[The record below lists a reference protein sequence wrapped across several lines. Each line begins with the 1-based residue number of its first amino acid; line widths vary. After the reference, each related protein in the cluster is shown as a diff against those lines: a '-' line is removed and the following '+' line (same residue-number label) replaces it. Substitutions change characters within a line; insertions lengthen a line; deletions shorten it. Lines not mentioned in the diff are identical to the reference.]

1 MANTSMSTPGKYLYG
16 FVEGDF
22 TLAGELLGLAN
33 APVHSIRRED
43 IAAIVSDHPVE
54 KLSLLRKNVE
64 PHHRVI
70 REISAQ
76 STLIPAT
83 FGHISDTDEQIRA
96 VLRVNHTEI
105 REELRRLSGKA
116 EMGVKLV
123 WDVDNIFDFLV
134 GVDRELRSR
143 RDRVFGKSRPTM
155 EDKLELGAFFDKLHR
170 RERERLGNQIVEA
183 LRPVAGE
190 FRVNP
195 PADEKVV
202 LNAAFLIERAREKE
216 FEEALYR
223 AANLFDSNFAL
234 DYNGPWPPYNF
245 VRLTLKPAAAEAVA
259 RS

>member
-16 FVEGDF
+16 FVEGGF
-22 TLAGELLGLAN
+22 KLAGELLGLAN
-33 APVHSIRRED
+33 APVRSIRLED

-83 FGHISDTDEQIRA
+83 FGHISDTDEQILA
-96 VLRVNHTEI
+96 VLRDNHTEI
-105 REELRRLSGKA
+105 REELRRLLGKA
-116 EMGVKLV
+116 EMGVKLL
-123 WDVDNIFDFLV
+123 WDVDNIFDFFV

-143 RDRVFGKSRPTM
+143 RDRVFGKSRPTL

-170 RERERLGNQIVEA
+170 RERERLGSQIIEA
-183 LRPVAGE
+183 LRPVTCE
-190 FRVNP
+190 FRVNA
-195 PADEKVV
+195 PAEEKMA

-223 AANLFDSNFAL
+223 AAGLFDSNFAL

-245 VRLTLKPAAAEAVA
+245 VRLTLKPAVAEAAA

>member
-22 TLAGELLGLAN
+22 QLAGELLGLAN
-33 APVHSIRRED
+33 APVHSIRLED

-83 FGHISDTDEQIRA
+83 FGHISDNDEQIRA

-105 REELRRLSGKA
+105 REELRRLLGKA

-134 GVDRELRSR
+134 GADRELRSR

-155 EDKLELGAFFDKLHR
+155 EDKLELGAFFDKLHK
-170 RERERLGNQIVEA
+170 RERERLSNQIVEA

-190 FRVNP
+190 FRMNP

>member
-22 TLAGELLGLAN
+22 EVAEELLGLAN
-33 APVHSIRRED
+33 APVHSIRLED
-43 IAAIVSDHPVE
+43 IAALVSDHPVE
-54 KLSLLRKNVE
+54 KLSVLRKNLE

-83 FGHISDTDEQIRA
+83 FGHISETDRQILA
-96 VLRVNHTEI
+96 VLRDNHSEI

-123 WDVDNIFDFLV
+123 WDVDNIFDFFV

-143 RDRVFGKSRPTM
+143 RDRVFGKSRATL

-170 RERERLGNQIVEA
+170 RERERLGN
-183 LRPVAGE
+183 
-190 FRVNP
+190 
-195 PADEKVV
+195 
-202 LNAAFLIERAREKE
+202 
-216 FEEALYR
+216 
-223 AANLFDSNFAL
+223 
-234 DYNGPWPPYNF
+234 
-245 VRLTLKPAAAEAVA
+245 
-259 RS
+259 